1 MGTLNHFARDVGLP
15 LELDEA
21 VGVIANGNVRRVD
34 AGKVNG
40 RTFLN
45 NSSIGVYP
53 RLVELRDRY
62 RKKGIGK
69 WIAAV
74 WAGLALLR
82 RRPFLAVRIE
92 SPEGVLVRRTPF
104 VLIGNNEYRM
114 SGLHAASR
122 DTLTGG
128 KLAVYVMKAEGRRGL
143 LRVAWQ
149 VLRRG
154 VEGTPE
160 LDLLSVGE
168 AAVETRR
175 PDLQVALDGEV
186 VTLQSPLLYRILPGA
201 LRVLAP

>member
-1 MGTLNHFARDVGLP
+1 
-15 LELDEA
+15 
-21 VGVIANGNVRRVD
+21 VD

-92 SPEGVLVRRTPF
+92 SSEGVLVRRTPF